1 MNSLSEVQQK
11 AVTHRDGPMLV
22 LAGPGSG
29 KTMVLTRR
37 VQYLTE
43 ICHIPPGEILV
54 ITFTKAAA
62 REMKE
67 RYLRLTNSANTAVSF
82 GTFHAVFFQILK
94 LAYGYRADNI
104 LRETE
109 KYQFLREAVYKQKLE
124 PDDESE
130 LIGSIAAEISKV
142 KNDRVNLQ
150 EYKATSCNT
159 KSFIA
164 IFNEYDNRLRRSNK
178 IDFDD
183 MLVYCYQLLKERKDI
198 LGAWQRK
205 FRYILVDEFQDI
217 NQLQYDIVRMLAAP
231 EDNLFIVG
239 DDDQSIYRFRG
250 AKPEIMLH
258 FKQDYPAAKQV
269 LLDTNYRCTRLI
281 VEGAC
286 KVIENNKQRFAKK
299 IQANK
304 QEGPPIL
311 HHKFRN
317 QDEEYECVVDKIKT
331 YREKGG
337 SYRDIAILFRTNTQP
352 RKLVEELI
360 SEGIPFRMR
369 DALPNL
375 YDHWIVKDIF
385 AYLHMALEMKM
396 SLVKR
401 EDLLQVM
408 NRPKRYLGRECLDSE
423 VISWEEL
430 LTWYD
435 DKPWVCER
443 IEKLEKDL
451 KMCGHL
457 SPSGAL
463 HYIRNIIGY
472 EEYLKEYADY
482 KGRKSEDFFGILD
495 ELKELASGFK
505 TLEEWENHIASIR
518 AELLKQAKEREAS
531 SDGVILSTMHSSKG
545 LEYRI
550 VFIIDANEG
559 ITPHKRVLFEED
571 MEEERRLFYVA
582 MTRAKEL
589 LYIFSVRKLY
599 GKKAEQSR
607 FVEELLEE

>member
-43 ICHIPPGEILV
+43 YYHIPPGEILV

-67 RYLRLTNSANTAVSF
+67 RYLRLTGSAHTAVSF

-94 LAYGYRADNI
+94 LAYGYGAEHI
-104 LRETE
+104 LREE
-109 KYQFLREAVYKQKLE
+109 QKYQFLREAVYKQKLE
-124 PDDESE
+124 PDDEAE
-130 LIGSIAAEISKV
+130 LIGSIASEISKV
-142 KNDRVNLQ
+142 KNDRVKLQ

-183 MLVYCYQLLKERKDI
+183 MLVYCYELLKERKDI

-217 NQLQYDIVRMLAAP
+217 NQLQYDIVRLLAAP

-250 AKPEIMLH
+250 ARPEIMLH
-258 FKQDYPAAKQV
+258 FEQDYPAAKRV
-269 LLDTNYRCTRLI
+269 LLDVNYRCSRLI

-286 KVIENNKQRFAKK
+286 RVIENNKQRFSKK
-299 IQANK
+299 IRANN

-311 HHKFRN
+311 HHRFRD
-317 QDEEYECVVDKIKT
+317 QEAEYECVIDKIKT

-337 SYRDIAILFRTNTQP
+337 AYRDIAVLFRTNTQP

-375 YDHWIVKDIF
+375 YDHWIVRDIF
-385 AYLHMALEMKM
+385 AYLHMAQDMKQGM
-396 SLVKR
+396 VKR
-401 EDLLQVM
+401 SDFLQVM
-408 NRPKRYLGRECLDSE
+408 NRPKRYLGRECLESE
-423 VISWEEL
+423 YISWEAL
-430 LTWYD
+430 LAWYD

-451 KMCGHL
+451 KLCSHL
-457 SPSGAL
+457 SPTGAL

-482 KGRKSEDFFGILD
+482 KGRKPEDLFGILD
-495 ELKELASGFK
+495 ELKELSSGFK
-505 TLEEWENHIASIR
+505 TLAEWEAHIAVIR
-518 AELLKQAKEREAS
+518 AELLKQAREREQNT
-531 SDGVILSTMHSSKG
+531 DGVALSTMHSSKG

-559 ITPHKRVLFEED
+559 ITPHRRVLFEED

-589 LYIFSVRKLY
+589 LYIFSVQKLY

-607 FVEELLEE
+607 FVEELLDV

>member
-43 ICHIPPGEILV
+43 YYHIPPGEILV

-67 RYLRLTNSANTAVSF
+67 RYLRLTGSAHTAVSF

-94 LAYGYRADNI
+94 LAYGYGAEHI
-104 LRETE
+104 LREE
-109 KYQFLREAVYKQKLE
+109 QKYQFLREAVYKQKLE
-124 PDDESE
+124 PDDEAE
-130 LIGSIAAEISKV
+130 LIGSIASEISKV
-142 KNDRVNLQ
+142 KNDRVKLQ

-183 MLVYCYQLLKERKDI
+183 MLVYCYELLKERKDI

-217 NQLQYDIVRMLAAP
+217 NQLQYDIVRLLAAP

-250 AKPEIMLH
+250 ARPEIMLH
-258 FKQDYPAAKQV
+258 FEQDYPAAKRV
-269 LLDTNYRCTRLI
+269 LLDVNYRCSRLI

-286 KVIENNKQRFAKK
+286 RVIENNKQRFSKK
-299 IQANK
+299 IRANN

-311 HHKFRN
+311 HHRFRD
-317 QDEEYECVVDKIKT
+317 QEAEYECVIDKIKT

-337 SYRDIAILFRTNTQP
+337 SYRDIAVLFRTNTQP

-375 YDHWIVKDIF
+375 YDHWIVRDIF
-385 AYLHMALEMKM
+385 AYLHMAQDMKQGM
-396 SLVKR
+396 VKR
-401 EDLLQVM
+401 SDFLQVM
-408 NRPKRYLGRECLDSE
+408 NRPKRYLGRECLESE
-423 VISWEEL
+423 YISWEAL
-430 LTWYD
+430 LAWYD

-451 KMCGHL
+451 KLCSHL
-457 SPSGAL
+457 SPTGAL

-482 KGRKSEDFFGILD
+482 KGRKPEDLFGILD
-495 ELKELASGFK
+495 ELKELSSGFK
-505 TLEEWENHIASIR
+505 TLAEWEAHIAVIR
-518 AELLKQAKEREAS
+518 AELLKQAREREQNT
-531 SDGVILSTMHSSKG
+531 DGVALSTMHSSKG

-559 ITPHKRVLFEED
+559 ITPHRRVLFEED

-589 LYIFSVRKLY
+589 LYIFSVQKLY

-607 FVEELLEE
+607 FVEELLDV

>member
-1 MNSLSEVQQK
+1 MSFNPSQREAIRHK
-11 AVTHRDGPMLV
+11 DGPMLV

-29 KTMVLTRR
+29 KTLVITERTRH
-37 VQYLTE
+37 LITE
-43 ICHIPPGEILV
+43 YGINPANILV
-54 ITFTKAAA
+54 ITFTRAAA
-62 REMKE
+62 TEMKE
-67 RYLRLTNSANTAVSF
+67 RFLRLMGGKSSAVTF
-82 GTFHAVFFQILK
+82 GTFHAVFFMILK
-94 LAYGYRADNI
+94 HAYHYQAENI
-104 LRETE
+104 IREE
-109 KYQFLREAVYKQKLE
+109 QRVSCMREIIKRHRLE
-124 PDDESE
+124 YEDESE
-130 LIGSIAAEISKV
+130 FIAALLGEIGLV
-142 KNDRVNLQ
+142 KNSGISLDHYYSTNCGEEVFRRVYS
-150 EYKATSCNT
+150 EYH
-159 KSFIA
+159 
-164 IFNEYDNRLRRSNK
+164 EYLYAHHL
-178 IDFDD
+178 IDFED
-183 MLVYCYQLLKERKDI
+183 MLLYTWELFKERKDI
-198 LGAWQRK
+198 LAAWQK
-205 FRYILVDEFQDI
+205 KYPYILIDEFQDI
-217 NQLQYDIVRMLAAP
+217 NQIQFEVVRLLAG
-231 EDNLFIVG
+231 EQRNLFVVG

-250 AKPEIMLH
+250 AKPEIMLR
-258 FKQDYPAAKQV
+258 FEREIPGTKTV
-269 LLDTNYRCTRLI
+269 LLDTNYRSQANI
-281 VEGAC
+281 VEDALNLIGHNKERFQKRIRAALPAETGVEYAVFEDQR
-286 KVIENNKQRFAKK
+286 KENLR
-299 IQANK
+299 I
-304 QEGPPIL
+304 
-311 HHKFRN
+311 FR
-317 QDEEYECVVDKIKT
+317 DICDAVERGK
-331 YREKGG
+331 
-337 SYRDIAILFRTNTQP
+337 SYRDFAVLFRTNTQP
-352 RKLVEELI
+352 RLLMEQMMEYN
-360 SEGIPFRMR
+360 IPFRTR
-369 DALPNL
+369 DRIPNL
-375 YDHWIVKDIF
+375 YEHWIARDIF
-385 AYLHMALEMKM
+385 AYIRIAQG
-396 SLVKR
+396 SR
-401 EDLLQVM
+401 ERRDFLQIM

-482 KGRKSEDFFGILD
+482 KGRKPEDFFGILD

-518 AELLKQAKEREAS
+518 AELLKQAKEREMS

>member
-43 ICHIPPGEILV
+43 ICHIPPDKILV

-67 RYLRLTNSANTAVSF
+67 RYLRLTGSGNTSVSF

-94 LAYGYRADNI
+94 LAYGYGAENI
-104 LRETE
+104 LREAD
-109 KYQFLREAVYKQKLE
+109 KYQFLREAIYKQKLE
-124 PDDESE
+124 PDDEAE
-130 LIGSIAAEISKV
+130 LIGSIASEISKV
-142 KNDRVNLQ
+142 KNDRTNLQ
-150 EYKATSCNT
+150 EYKAISCNT
-159 KSFIA
+159 KSFTA
-164 IFNEYDNRLRRSNK
+164 IFHEYDNRLRRSNK

-183 MLVYCYQLLKERKDI
+183 MLVYCYELLRERKDI
-198 LGAWQRK
+198 LGAWQKK
-205 FRYILVDEFQDI
+205 FCYILVDEFQDI
-217 NQLQYDIVRMLAAP
+217 NQIQYDIIRLLAAP

-258 FKQDYPAAKQV
+258 FEEDYPEAKRV
-269 LLDTNYRCTRLI
+269 LLDRNYRCTRLI

-286 KVIENNKQRFAKK
+286 KVIENNKQRFEKK
-299 IQANK
+299 IYANK
-304 QEGPPIL
+304 EEGPPIL
-311 HHKFRN
+311 HHQFRD
-317 QDEEYECVVDKIKT
+317 QDEEYECVIDKIKT
-331 YREKGG
+331 YQEKGG

-360 SEGIPFRMR
+360 SEGIPFCMR
-369 DALPNL
+369 DALPNI

-385 AYLHMALEMKM
+385 AYLHMARDLKQGF
-396 SLVKR
+396 VRR
-401 EDLLQVM
+401 EDFLQVM
-408 NRPKRYLGRECLDSE
+408 NRPKRYLSREHLEQDVVSRDA
-423 VISWEEL
+423 L
-430 LTWYD
+430 LCWYD
-435 DKPWVCER
+435 DKPWTKER
-443 IEKLEKDL
+443 IEKLWKDL
-451 KMCGHL
+451 KMCSHL
-457 SPSGAL
+457 SPTGCL

-472 EEYLKEYADY
+472 EEYLREYADY
-482 KGRKSEDFFGILD
+482 KGRKPEELFGILD
-495 ELKELASGFK
+495 ELKELATGFK
-505 TLEEWENHIASIR
+505 TLEEWEEHIAAIR
-518 AELLKQAKEREAS
+518 AELFKQAKEREQNT
-531 SDGVILSTMHSSKG
+531 DGVVLSTMHSSKG

-559 ITPHKRVLFEED
+559 VTPHRRVVFEED

-589 LYIFSVRKLY
+589 LYIFSVKKLY

-607 FVEELLEE
+607 FLQELLED